1 MTVRKLAAQYVR
13 DQLQVMK
20 KYGSAPRLTP
30 EKRRE
35 LIASVERTFLKHQ
48 RAYAK

>member
-1 MTVRKLAAQYVR
+1 MTIKKLAAQYVR
-13 DQLQVMK
+13 DQFRVMK
-20 KYGSAPRLTP
+20 KYGNEPKLSA

-35 LIASVERTFLKHQ
+35 LIASVERTFAKQQ